1 MNYLVGQELLDA
13 ERGHLVRLLVW
24 SLASMLA
31 GTVCL
36 AWRRRAAA
44 PSFWLHA
51 GIQSVVWGA
60 VDLGIVALAWSGL
73 SPRDLAGAIALD
85 RFLWLNVGLDV
96 GYAMVGATLVILGM
110 RAPCVSG
117 SSVRVWQ
124 SSCRVLHSPC
134 WISCSARASCIRPDS
149 D

>member
-24 SLASMLA
+24 ALASMLA
-31 GTVCL
+31 GAACL
-36 AWRRRAAA
+36 AWRRRAVA
-44 PSFWLHA
+44 PGFWLHA
-51 GIQSVVWGA
+51 GIQSVAWGA

-96 GYAMVGATLVILGM
+96 GYAMVGATLLILGA
-110 RAPCVSG
+110 RAPKRPGLVG
-117 SSVRVWQ
+117 AGVAVIVQ
-124 SSCRVLHSPC
+124 GVALAVLDLVL
-134 WISCSARASCIRPDS
+134 SARIVHQA
-149 D
+149 

>member
-24 SLASMLA
+24 ALASMLA
-31 GTVCL
+31 GAVCL

-44 PSFWLHA
+44 PSLWLHA
-51 GIQSVVWGA
+51 GIQSAAWGA
-60 VDLGIVALAWSGL
+60 VDLGIVALAWGAL

-110 RAPCVSG
+110 RAPTRLGLVG
-117 SSVRVWQ
+117 AGAAVIVQ
-124 SSCRVLHSPC
+124 GVALAVLDLVL
-134 WISCSARASCIRPDS
+134 SARIVHQA
-149 D
+149 

>member
-1 MNYLVGQELLDA
+1 MNYLVGQELLDV

-51 GIQSVVWGA
+51 GIQSVAWGA

-110 RAPCVSG
+110 RAP
-117 SSVRVWQ
+117 VRLGLVGAGVAVIVQ
-124 SSCRVLHSPC
+124 GVALAVLDLVL
-134 WISCSARASCIRPDS
+134 SARIVHQA
-149 D
+149 